1 MGSVTNLVKTLT
13 NPSNFVSR
21 DHFLSS
27 SQPVYL
33 RTSSTE
39 HPEVAT
45 RKPSYDLIGSF
56 SNEDGDGGDEG
67 LQKSIYI
74 LPLNVAAV

>member
-27 SQPVYL
+27 SLPVYL
-33 RTSSTE
+33 RTSFTE

-45 RKPSYDLIGSF
+45 RKPSYDLIINTGLGTSLGLLEF
-56 SNEDGDGGDEG
+56 SQIFASVSGTR
-67 LQKSIYI
+67 
-74 LPLNVAAV
+74 

>member
-45 RKPSYDLIGSF
+45 RKPSYDLIINTGLGTSLGLLEF
-56 SNEDGDGGDEG
+56 SQIFASVSGTR
-67 LQKSIYI
+67 
-74 LPLNVAAV
+74 